1 MPCPLGRPA
10 AESAR
15 TRVRWNAAEHDPEW
29 PFELLAT
36 QFELAWPSVALL
48 VIDMHAKDLVMGA
61 DSEVA
66 SSKPEIAEYWNTRV
80 SELVMPN
87 LCRLIGCFR
96 GQGAAVVYTRNGNV
110 TSTGREMTRRLR
122 VKDAADGER
131 APKQFKH
138 PSQTPGHEIDSR
150 IAPREEDLVVD
161 KLTSGAFTASILD
174 HALRN
179 MGVKGLVITGILTDM
194 CVLGT
199 ARAAA
204 ELGYDSL
211 ICEDACATLTARAH
225 NEALLMH
232 ARVFGRVAATED
244 VIAELARGGRR

>member
-1 MPCPLGRPA
+1 M
-10 AESAR
+10 S
-15 TRVRWNAAEHDPEW
+15 WNAAEHDPEW

-36 QFELAWPSVALL
+36 QFELEWPSVALL

-87 LCRLIGCFR
+87 LRRLIGRFR
-96 GQGAAVVYTRNGNV
+96 EQGAAVVYTRNGNL

-122 VKDAADGER
+122 VKGAAGGER
-131 APKQFKH
+131 VPKQFKH
-138 PSQTPGHEIDSR
+138 PTQTSGHEIDSR
-150 IAPREEDLVVD
+150 VAPREEDLVVD

-179 MGVKGLVITGILTDM
+179 MGAKGLVIAGILTDM

-211 ICEDACATLTARAH
+211 ICEDACATLTPRAH

-232 ARVFGRVAATED
+232 ARVFGRISTTEC
-244 VIAELARGGRR
+244 VIAELGSGRKSAT

>member
-1 MPCPLGRPA
+1 MPCPPGRPV

-15 TRVRWNAAEHDPEW
+15 TRVSWNPAEHDLEW

-48 VIDMHAKDLVMGA
+48 VIDMHAKDLVMGP

-80 SELVMPN
+80 ADPVMPN
-87 LCRLIGCFR
+87 LRRLIGRFR
-96 GQGAAVVYTRNGNV
+96 EQGAAVVYTRNGNV

-122 VKDAADGER
+122 VKRTADGER
-131 APKQFKH
+131 IPKQFKH
-138 PSQTPGHEIDSR
+138 PGQTPGHEIDSR
-150 IAPREEDLVVD
+150 IAPRDEDLVVD
-161 KLTSGAFTASILD
+161 KLTSGAFTGSILD

-199 ARAAA
+199 AP
-204 ELGYDSL
+204 
-211 ICEDACATLTARAH
+211 
-225 NEALLMH
+225 
-232 ARVFGRVAATED
+232 
-244 VIAELARGGRR
+244 GGSGVGLRQPDLRRCLRHLDGPRS